1 MALAPAIIRGI
12 GVAAVKRALF
22 PSPSESDQDKE
33 APASTAVS
41 SSAISNIAWKDET
54 ITVTFNRGGTY
65 DYPGGK
71 DLYEDFVNAPSIGAY
86 FNQYIKPR
94 G

>member
-12 GVAAVKRALF
+12 GVAAVGRALF
-22 PSPSESDQDKE
+22 PSDEEKE

>member
-12 GVAAVKRALF
+12 GVAAVGRALF
-22 PSPSESDQDKE
+22 PSDEEKE

-71 DLYEDFVNAPSIGAY
+71 DLYEDFVNAPSIGVY